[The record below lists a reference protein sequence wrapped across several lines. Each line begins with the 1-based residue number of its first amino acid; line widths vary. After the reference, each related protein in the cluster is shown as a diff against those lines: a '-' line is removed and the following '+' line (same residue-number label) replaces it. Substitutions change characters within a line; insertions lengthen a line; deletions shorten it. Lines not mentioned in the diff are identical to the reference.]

1 MPLSK
6 VVRGDRKALEG
17 EKTQRAM
24 GKKFCK
30 GLTRANTAKF
40 YCCNLVRFS
49 LKLILVKAKPNE
61 ASLYG
66 PL

>member
-17 EKTQRAM
+17 EKNIKSD

-30 GLTRANTAKF
+30 GLTRAHAAKF

-61 ASLYG
+61 ASLQG